1 MPIARILTIIKHYE
15 VAINEMKDE
24 RESLKIADKEF
35 TAYLKFGISF
45 LNGVGIYYEMSDSKI
60 KKNDYWFDIS

>member
-1 MPIARILTIIKHYE
+1 
-15 VAINEMKDE
+15 MKDE